1 MLRASLAGLIRLV
14 HPFPSVLDG
23 AVTVAVALVAGA
35 DAGVAIRLGLSMVAL
50 QASIGALNDVLD
62 AEHDAGRKPGKP
74 IPSGQVS
81 RDVAR
86 GVVVVGAGL
95 GIALA
100 VASGPTLVALAGTI
114 LIIGYA
120 YDLVFKG
127 TSWSWVPFA
136 VGVPLLPVFGWLGTT
151 GSLPMA
157 FALLLPTAVLA
168 GAGLA
173 VANARADEERDTAA
187 GLTSIATRL
196 GSEVAWR
203 VHAVLLGLVVVV
215 AFGSLVLAGVP
226 AAALGVA
233 LAAGLV
239 VMIGIVLGRS
249 GPPERRE
256 RAWELEATGIGL
268 LAAVWLAGLSLGGW
282 PS

>member
-1 MLRASLAGLIRLV
+1 MLRASPVGLIRLV
-14 HPFPSVLDG
+14 HPFPCVLDG
-23 AVTVAVALVAGA
+23 AVTAAVALVAGA

-50 QASIGALNDVLD
+50 QASIGSLNDVLD
-62 AEHDAGRKPGKP
+62 ATHDAGRKPGKP
-74 IPSGQVS
+74 IPSGRVS
-81 RDVAR
+81 PDVAR

-114 LIIGYA
+114 LVIGYA

-127 TSWSWVPFA
+127 TTWSWLPLA
-136 VGVPLLPVFGWLGTT
+136 VGIPLLPVYGWLGTM
-151 GSLPMA
+151 GGLPTA

-173 VANARADEERDTAA
+173 IANARADEERDAAA
-187 GLTSIATRL
+187 GLASIATRL

-203 VHAVLLGLVVVV
+203 VHAALLVIAVVV
-215 AFGSLVLAGVP
+215 AVASLVVAGVP
-226 AAALGVA
+226 AAAVGFT

-239 VMIGIVLGRS
+239 VVGGIAVGRS

-256 RAWELEATGIGL
+256 RAWELEAVGIGL
-268 LAAVWLAGLSLGGW
+268 LAAAWLAGLALGGW
-282 PS
+282 LS